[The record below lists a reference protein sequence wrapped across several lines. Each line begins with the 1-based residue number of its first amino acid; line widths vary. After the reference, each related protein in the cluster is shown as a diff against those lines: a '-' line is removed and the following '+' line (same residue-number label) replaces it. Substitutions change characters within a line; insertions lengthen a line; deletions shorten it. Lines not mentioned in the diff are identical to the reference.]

1 MSPGRGLPRLQ
12 AGALRALAVGHSTLD
27 RYGDDLLPGG
37 SAWYGARVF
46 SALGADVSL
55 HTAHGPGGDSNAF
68 DGLAVTRTPSE
79 HWTVFTNRHDSQGR
93 RTQHVETEASPIPPP
108 ASPPRP
114 TPDVLFLAPVFGELS
129 LSAWVEAVPAPLV
142 GMGCQGW
149 LKCRVP
155 AQSDAGPSLVV
166 PSRWPW
172 SDADL
177 GRVHVACLSIDDV
190 GGDSEILNRL
200 IRIVPLVAL
209 TLGARG
215 CLLFERGRGT
225 HVPAASASEVDPTG
239 AGDTFAAALL
249 MGLAEKRTPLDAA
262 RRAAVC
268 AARVVEAQ
276 AGLALP
282 SLGAMARG

>member
-46 SALGADVSL
+46 AALGADVSL
-55 HTAHGPGGDSNAF
+55 HTAHGQGGDSNAF

-129 LSAWVEAVPAPLV
+129 LSAWVEAVPARQSLDQRPAAAVGIAVNLPRRRLV
-142 GMGCQGW
+142 GFD
-149 LKCRVP
+149 RR
-155 AQSDAGPSLVV
+155 SL
-166 PSRWPW
+166 R
-172 SDADL
+172 
-177 GRVHVACLSIDDV
+177 R
-190 GGDSEILNRL
+190 GGDGI
-200 IRIVPLVAL
+200 
-209 TLGARG
+209 
-215 CLLFERGRGT
+215 
-225 HVPAASASEVDPTG
+225 
-239 AGDTFAAALL
+239 
-249 MGLAEKRTPLDAA
+249 
-262 RRAAVC
+262 
-268 AARVVEAQ
+268 
-276 AGLALP
+276 
-282 SLGAMARG
+282 